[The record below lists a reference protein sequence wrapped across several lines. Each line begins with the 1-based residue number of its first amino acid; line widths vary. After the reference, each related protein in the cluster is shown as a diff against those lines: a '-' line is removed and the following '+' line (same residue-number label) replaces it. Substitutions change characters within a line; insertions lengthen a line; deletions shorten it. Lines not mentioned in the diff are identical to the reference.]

1 LQTSADEPYE
11 RTNGMS
17 MMAPPR
23 HALVEKD
30 EKVCKGLRSFG
41 RKGGLLGDEIDSM
54 VFGIRSEM
62 IEFHRN
68 GPKLNRIVLKIWLKL
83 NFYIS
88 PRTPLCIKTINKL

>member
-1 LQTSADEPYE
+1 
-11 RTNGMS
+11 MS

-68 GPKLNRIVLKIWLKL
+68 GPK
-83 NFYIS
+83 
-88 PRTPLCIKTINKL
+88 